1 MDRLL
6 SVILVGITS
15 FIATNLDDIVVLV
28 IFFSQVS
35 ATFRRRHIVFG
46 QYLGFTALLLLS
58 LPGYFGGLVLPKAWV
73 GLLGLLPLGVGVGQL
88 LNPDTDE
95 PDVQTV
101 SMASSM
107 ASESKASIRTVMGS
121 LLSPKAYQVA
131 AVTIAN
137 GGDNIGIYVPLFASS
152 TFPRLAIIVSVFLVL
167 VGVWCWVAERLTRQ
181 RAIAL
186 LLSRYGHRAIPFVL
200 IGLGLYI
207 LIDCGTL
214 AIFMSWV
221 PQPR

>member
-1 MDRLL
+1 ML
-6 SVILVGITS
+6 SAVLVGITS

-46 QYLGFTALLLLS
+46 QYLGFIALLLLS

-73 GLLGLLPLGVGVGQL
+73 GLLGLLPLGVGISQL

-101 SMASSM
+101 SI
-107 ASESKASIRTVMGS
+107 ASESKASIGTVMGS
-121 LLSPKAYQVA
+121 LLSPQAYQVA

-207 LIDCGTL
+207 LIDSGTL
-214 AIFMSWV
+214 TMFMSWV
-221 PQPR
+221 PLPR

>member
-1 MDRLL
+1 ML
-6 SVILVGITS
+6 SAVLVGITS

-73 GLLGLLPLGVGVGQL
+73 GLLGLLPLGVGISQL
-88 LNPDTDE
+88 FNRDTDE
-95 PDVQTV
+95 PEIQTV
-101 SMASSM
+101 SI
-107 ASESKASIRTVMGS
+107 ASESKASIGTVMGS
-121 LLSPKAYQVA
+121 LLSPQAYQVA

-207 LIDCGTL
+207 LIDSGTL
-214 AIFMSWV
+214 AMFMSWV
-221 PQPR
+221 PLPR

>member
-1 MDRLL
+1 ML
-6 SVILVGITS
+6 SAVLVGVTS

-107 ASESKASIRTVMGS
+107 ASESKASIRTVMRS
-121 LLSPKAYQVA
+121 LLSPQAYQVA

-152 TFPRLAIIVSVFLVL
+152 TLPQLTVILSVFLVL
-167 VGVWCWVAERLTRQ
+167 VGVWCWLAERLTRQ
-181 RAIAL
+181 RAIAH
-186 LLSRYGHRAIPFVL
+186 LLSRYGHRAIPLVL

-207 LIDCGTL
+207 LIDSGTL
-214 AIFMSWV
+214 GIFMSWV
-221 PQPR
+221 SLSR

>member
-6 SVILVGITS
+6 SIILVGITS

-35 ATFRRRHIVFG
+35 ATFRRRHIVLG

-101 SMASSM
+101 SI
-107 ASESKASIRTVMGS
+107 ASESKASIRTVMRS
-121 LLSPKAYQVA
+121 LFSPQAYQVA

-186 LLSRYGHRAIPFVL
+186 LLSHYGHRIIPFVL

-207 LIDCGTL
+207 LIDSGTL
-214 AIFMSWV
+214 ALVQDLFSK
-221 PQPR
+221 PH

>member
-1 MDRLL
+1 ML
-6 SVILVGITS
+6 SAVLVGITS

-73 GLLGLLPLGVGVGQL
+73 GLLGLLPLGVGISQL
-88 LNPDTDE
+88 FNRDTDE
-95 PDVQTV
+95 PEIQTV
-101 SMASSM
+101 SIT
-107 ASESKASIRTVMGS
+107 SESKASIRTVMGS
-121 LLSPKAYQVA
+121 LLSPQAYQVA

-207 LIDCGTL
+207 LIDSGTL
-214 AIFMSWV
+214 AMFMPWV
-221 PQPR
+221 PLPR

>member
-1 MDRLL
+1 ML
-6 SVILVGITS
+6 SAVLVGITS

-46 QYLGFTALLLLS
+46 QYLGFTALLLFS

-73 GLLGLLPLGVGVGQL
+73 GLLGLLPLGVGISQL
-88 LNPDTDE
+88 FNRDTDE
-95 PDVQTV
+95 PEIQTV
-101 SMASSM
+101 SIT
-107 ASESKASIRTVMGS
+107 SESKASIRTVMGS
-121 LLSPKAYQVA
+121 LLSPQAYQVA

-207 LIDCGTL
+207 LIDSGTL
-214 AIFMSWV
+214 AMFMSWV
-221 PQPR
+221 PLPH

>member
-6 SVILVGITS
+6 SAVLVGVTS

-46 QYLGFTALLLLS
+46 QYLGFAALLLLS

-73 GLLGLLPLGVGVGQL
+73 GLLGLLPLGVGIGQL
-88 LNPDTDE
+88 IKPDADE

-101 SMASSM
+101 SLLSK
-107 ASESKASIRTVMGS
+107 SKASMPIIVS
-121 LLSPKAYQVA
+121 SVLSPQTYQVA

-152 TFPRLAIIVSVFLVL
+152 TLPQLTVILSVFLVL
-167 VGVWCWVAERLTRQ
+167 VGVWCWLAERLTRQ

-186 LLSRYGHRAIPFVL
+186 LLSRYGRRIIPFVL

-207 LIDCGTL
+207 LIDSGTL
-214 AIFMSWV
+214 ALVQDLFSK
-221 PQPR
+221 PR

>member
-1 MDRLL
+1 ML
-6 SVILVGITS
+6 SAVLVGITS

-73 GLLGLLPLGVGVGQL
+73 GLLGLLPLGVGISQL
-88 LNPDTDE
+88 LNQDTDE
-95 PDVQTV
+95 PEIQTV
-101 SMASSM
+101 SI
-107 ASESKASIRTVMGS
+107 ASESKASIGTVMGS
-121 LLSPKAYQVA
+121 LLSPQAYQVA

-137 GGDNIGIYVPLFASS
+137 GGDNVGIYVPLFASS

-214 AIFMSWV
+214 AMFMSWV
-221 PQPR
+221 PLPR

>member
-28 IFFSQVS
+28 IFFSQVN
-35 ATFRRRHIVFG
+35 ATFRRRQIVLG

-101 SMASSM
+101 SI

-121 LLSPKAYQVA
+121 LLSPQAYQVA

-152 TFPRLAIIVSVFLVL
+152 TFSRLAIIVSVFLVL

-186 LLSRYGHRAIPFVL
+186 LLSHYGHRIIPFVL
-200 IGLGLYI
+200 IGLGFYI
-207 LIDCGTL
+207 LIDSGTL
-214 AIFMSWV
+214 ALVQNLFSK
-221 PQPR
+221 PH

>member
-28 IFFSQVS
+28 IFFSQVN
-35 ATFRRRHIVFG
+35 ATFRRRQIVLG

-101 SMASSM
+101 SI

-121 LLSPKAYQVA
+121 LLSPQAYQVA

-152 TFPRLAIIVSVFLVL
+152 TFSRLAIIVSVFLVL

-186 LLSRYGHRAIPFVL
+186 LLSHYGHRIIPFVL

-207 LIDCGTL
+207 LIDSGTL
-214 AIFMSWV
+214 ALVQDLFSK
-221 PQPR
+221 PH

>member
-6 SVILVGITS
+6 SAVLVGVTS

-58 LPGYFGGLVLPKAWV
+58 LPGYFGVLVLTNAWV

-101 SMASSM
+101 SIT
-107 ASESKASIRTVMGS
+107 SKSKTSIRTVMGS
-121 LLSPKAYQVA
+121 LLSPQAYQVA
-131 AVTIAN
+131 AITVAN

-152 TFPRLAIIVSVFLVL
+152 TFPRLVIIVSVFLVL
-167 VGVWCWVAERLTRQ
+167 LGVWCWVAERLTRQ

-186 LLSRYGHRAIPFVL
+186 LLSHYGHRIIPFVL

-207 LIDCGTL
+207 LIDSGTL
-214 AIFMSWV
+214 ALVQDLFSK
-221 PQPR
+221 PR

>member
-6 SVILVGITS
+6 SAVLVGMTS

-58 LPGYFGGLVLPKAWV
+58 LPGYLGGLVLPKAWV

-107 ASESKASIRTVMGS
+107 ASESKASIRTEE
-121 LLSPKAYQVA
+121 
-131 AVTIAN
+131 T
-137 GGDNIGIYVPLFASS
+137 
-152 TFPRLAIIVSVFLVL
+152 TSVFM
-167 VGVWCWVAERLTRQ
+167 
-181 RAIAL
+181 
-186 LLSRYGHRAIPFVL
+186 SRCLPAVRSPG
-200 IGLGLYI
+200 
-207 LIDCGTL
+207 
-214 AIFMSWV
+214 
-221 PQPR
+221 

>member
-1 MDRLL
+1 ML
-6 SVILVGITS
+6 SAVLVGITS

-35 ATFRRRHIVFG
+35 ATFRRRHIVLG

-73 GLLGLLPLGVGVGQL
+73 GLLGLLPLGVGISQL
-88 LNPDTDE
+88 FNRDTDE
-95 PDVQTV
+95 PEIQTV
-101 SMASSM
+101 SI
-107 ASESKASIRTVMGS
+107 ASESKASIQTVMGN
-121 LLSPKAYQVA
+121 LLSPQAYQVA

-152 TFPRLAIIVSVFLVL
+152 TFPRLVIIVSVFLVL

-207 LIDCGTL
+207 LIDSGTL
-214 AIFMSWV
+214 TMFMSWV
-221 PQPR
+221 PLPR

>member
-6 SVILVGITS
+6 SAVLVGITS

-73 GLLGLLPLGVGVGQL
+73 GLLGFLPLGVGVGQL

-101 SMASSM
+101 SI
-107 ASESKASIRTVMGS
+107 ASESKASIGTVMGS
-121 LLSPKAYQVA
+121 LLSPQAYQVA

-152 TFPRLAIIVSVFLVL
+152 TFPRLVIIVSVFLVL

-181 RAIAL
+181 RAISL

-214 AIFMSWV
+214 AMFMSWV
-221 PQPR
+221 LLPR

>member
-1 MDRLL
+1 ML
-6 SVILVGITS
+6 SAVLVGITS

-73 GLLGLLPLGVGVGQL
+73 GLLGLLPLGVGISQL
-88 LNPDTDE
+88 FNRDTDE
-95 PDVQTV
+95 PEIQTV
-101 SMASSM
+101 SIT
-107 ASESKASIRTVMGS
+107 SESKASIRTVTGS
-121 LLSPKAYQVA
+121 LLSPQAYQVA

-207 LIDCGTL
+207 LIDSGTL
-214 AIFMSWV
+214 TMFMSWV
-221 PQPR
+221 PLPR